1 MNFELN
7 HIHELEDER
16 DDEKIPFTQLP
27 SNHSDTRRSTKINNT
42 KVIQRYINH
51 NYHWHARDVTT
62 ASDVFENSFT
72 DPRDTKHT
80 PMNYFFSFLTEKAIH
95 LMIDNINLCSV
106 QKTEKSV
113 NVTVEEIKL
122 FIADGNGYC

>member
-1 MNFELN
+1 MELQDHYQPCEYVMDFELN

-27 SNHSDTRRSTKINNT
+27 RNLSDTHRSTKINNT

-62 ASDVFENSFT
+62 ASYVFENSFT
-72 DPRDTKHT
+72 DLPDKTHT
-80 PMNYFFSFLTEKAIH
+80 NELLFFISH
-95 LMIDNINLCSV
+95 R
-106 QKTEKSV
+106 KSYS
-113 NVTVEEIKL
+113 L
-122 FIADGNGYC
+122 DGRQYKFMQCAENRKVS